1 MVNRANSVEDAI
13 RRGQKQAE
21 QSRIKQG
28 LQMDDKTFQTLLLD
42 SQVMT
47 TKDQTKWNFDV
58 LQDLMEGPFLNPKR
72 MEEAIKVS
80 RYVRK
85 LISFYHPFSHRFS
98 DLAKSKSNVRW
109 VRLGCMLLN
118 ALLASP
124 EGTRFL
130 AEDEFLSQI
139 VNCFAQLDPVSSAS
153 RHMCA

>member
-1 MVNRANSVEDAI
+1 
-13 RRGQKQAE
+13 
-21 QSRIKQG
+21 
-28 LQMDDKTFQTLLLD
+28 MDDKAFQTLLLD

-85 LISFYHPFSHRFS
+85 LVSFYHPFSHRFS
-98 DLAKSKSNVRW
+98 DLSRSKSSNRW
-109 VRLGCMLLN
+109 IRLGCMLLH
-118 ALLASP
+118 ALLASS

-139 VNCFAQLDPVSSAS
+139 VKCFAQLDPVGPF
-153 RHMCA
+153 RC

>member
-1 MVNRANSVEDAI
+1 MTFHDRANSVEDAI
-13 RRGQKQAE
+13 RRGQKQVE
-21 QSRIKQG
+21 QAKIKLG

-72 MEEAIKVS
+72 MEEAIKVL

-98 DLAKSKSNVRW
+98 DLAKSKSNIRW
-109 VRLGCMLLN
+109 IKLGCLLLN
-118 ALLASP
+118 ALLASS

-130 AEDEFLSQI
+130 QEDELLGQI
-139 VNCFAQLDPVSSAS
+139 VNSFAQLDPVRISV
-153 RHMCA
+153 